1 MRRTDFRYL
10 DHIADTIVEAYGSSL
25 EEAFEN
31 SGRALVNIMFELNQ
45 VNIKK
50 IVRIAVQGSD
60 LENLLYSWL
69 EKILLLVLVDKFL
82 PSEFDANIVRDKSGI
97 SLTATARGED
107 IDYRRHVYHIEVKAI
122 TYHEMSIEQKQDN
135 ITIRYI
141 VDL

>member
-1 MRRTDFRYL
+1 MRTTDYRYL

-50 IVRIAVQGSD
+50 IIRIEVQGSD

-69 EKILLLVLVDKFL
+69 EKIL
-82 PSEFDANIVRDKSGI
+82 S
-97 SLTATARGED
+97 ARPG
-107 IDYRRHVYHIEVKAI
+107 R
-122 TYHEMSIEQKQDN
+122 
-135 ITIRYI
+135 
-141 VDL
+141 

>member
-1 MRRTDFRYL
+1 
-10 DHIADTIVEAYGSSL
+10 
-25 EEAFEN
+25 
-31 SGRALVNIMFELNQ
+31 
-45 VNIKK
+45 
-50 IVRIAVQGSD
+50 
-60 LENLLYSWL
+60 
-69 EKILLLVLVDKFL
+69 LLLVLVDRFL

-122 TYHEMSIEQKQDN
+122 TYHEMSIEQEQDN